1 MIHLTKMRRVLF
13 VTHALIAVC
22 LASPCYANNS
32 AHSREQGDR
41 GTGATPALQVAVA
54 PELPPITHY
63 SLPPKKEREAVQ
75 LAKMGRRIFLGEFIT
90 ETVVLLLL
98 LSAGWVAKFRDW
110 AERVNTRRIIQA
122 AIFWPLL
129 LLALDASVLPFQ
141 IWGHTLVRSYGLSV
155 QSWFSWELDW
165 IKAEGVSIVVVAFV
179 GWLAAA
185 AIWRSPR
192 RWWLAAWAVSLPLII
207 FGVYAEPFV
216 IEPLF
221 FDFRPLAEEH
231 PALTEKI
238 QQTAARA
245 GITIPQN
252 KIFEMLASKKVSEV
266 NAYVAGIGNSKR
278 VVFWDTLLARTDDN
292 GALFTFGH
300 ELGHY
305 ALDHAWQYIGL
316 CAIGLAIGY
325 PLLAWI
331 SAAVLRRFGEGWRV
345 QSAHD
350 WVAIAVLLLIVNVAQ
365 VAFMPLQNFITRH
378 FEHQADL
385 FGLEISHGSIPDAP
399 QAAARMFQVLGEAN
413 LEEPSPSHST
423 VFWFY
428 SHPPIADRINL
439 ALHYDPWSSG
449 QKPQFNFAPPAAP
462 RTAPSKPPH

>member
-1 MIHLTKMRRVLF
+1 MTLLEKMRRALF
-13 VTHALIAVC
+13 IAFVMVALSPAYPCHASESVRANSSQHLHRAQ
-22 LASPCYANNS
+22 LAAD
-32 AHSREQGDR
+32 A
-41 GTGATPALQVAVA
+41 
-54 PELPPITHY
+54 PPITHY

-75 LAKMGRRIFLGEFIT
+75 LAKTGRRIFLGEFIT

-98 LSAGWVAKFRDW
+98 LGSGWAAKFRDW
-110 AERVNTRRIIQA
+110 AERVSSRRIVQA

-129 LLALDASVLPFQ
+129 LLTLDAAILPFQ
-141 IWGHTLVRSYGLSV
+141 IWGHALVRSYGLSV
-155 QSWFSWELDW
+155 QSWLSWALDW
-165 IKAEGVSIVVVAFV
+165 LKGEAVSIVVVAFV
-179 GWLAAA
+179 GWLIAAL
-185 AIWRSPR
+185 IHRSPR
-192 RWWLAAWAVSLPLII
+192 RWWLAAWAVSIPLII
-207 FGVYAEPFV
+207 LGVYAEPFV

-221 FDFRPLAEEH
+221 FDFRPLAAAH
-231 PALTEKI
+231 PSLAEKV

-245 GITIPQN
+245 EIDIPQN
-252 KIFEMLASKKVSEV
+252 KIFEMLASKKVNEV

-305 ALDHAWQYIGL
+305 ALNHAWQYIGL

-325 PLLAWI
+325 PLLSWI
-331 SAAVLRRFGEGWRV
+331 SGIVLRRFGERWRV
-345 QSAHD
+345 QNAHD

-365 VAFMPLQNFITRH
+365 VAFMPLQNYVTRH
-378 FEHQADL
+378 FEHQADV
-385 FGLEISHGSIPDAP
+385 FGLEISHGAIPDVP

-413 LEEPSPSHST
+413 FEEPSPSRST

-439 ALHYDPWSSG
+439 ALHYDPWSTG
-449 QKPQFNFAPPAAP
+449 QQPQFNFAPPAAP
-462 RTAPSKPPH
+462 SAPPPAH